1 MKKVFL
7 LGIICTLFIGGFEK
21 TYSMSSKRM
30 PEKKKEIEIIEP
42 VENVSDTI
50 KPKDYI
56 VEPLKQPDIIIN
68 NENINGLYKELSKV
82 EGEKTVRRYPSEYK
96 GNYYEVYTG
105 EELIIE
111 GQEII
116 GARLI
121 KFPYMSENEISIVE
135 DTVHFETYY
144 QGEYQVEVEGI
155 LGNIRVLDIKVKH
168 KYNFTEK
175 ANYDIILN
183 SYNDKDYEVFSAA
196 KELFVLS
203 YPNSFTLKEVFFMD
217 IKVEIELGRF
227 VEAKKVI
234 EDTRNIYKLT
244 EDEKNTLLLLE
255 EETYEEGS
263 DNHINFLY
271 ENKEV
276 ASLRKELIQ
285 SFEIGDD
292 LDTRDVELLRDEYKK
307 NPSAKTSQLLGNHY
321 LKIKS
326 NGEAIKYLTYA
337 NDYEK
342 IANIYLDER
351 EFNLFDSTLDKI
363 SEAKKPALLNKK
375 SRIKETMVVERELNL
390 GRSRFK
396 SENYQEAILFFD
408 RAKRRDAKIAEEL
421 GVNLDLGLSYYNLFD
436 YKDAITHLEK
446 IRKTGNEYEILEANY
461 YIAMSYYRYYS
472 EQDLEETSENIN
484 QPVVDYSKKSLEY
497 FDKIVK
503 DYPETSWA
511 KKSMIYIMRLRKE

>member
-1 MKKVFL
+1 
-7 LGIICTLFIGGFEK
+7 
-21 TYSMSSKRM
+21 MSSKMM
-30 PEKKKEIEIIEP
+30 PEKKKEIEEIKP
-42 VENVSDTI
+42 VEDVSDTI
-50 KPKDYI
+50 VPKVYV

-68 NENINGLYKELSKV
+68 NENIKGLYKELSEV
-82 EGEKTVRRYPSEYK
+82 EGEKKTRRYPSEYK

-111 GQEII
+111 GQEIV

-135 DTVHFETYY
+135 DMVHFETYY
-144 QGEYQVEVEGI
+144 QGEYQVEIEGI
-155 LGNIRVLDIKVKH
+155 LGNIRVIDIKVKH

-217 IKVEIELGRF
+217 IEVEIELGRF

-244 EDEKNTLLLLE
+244 EDEKNTLLFLE
-255 EETYEEGS
+255 EETYDEGS
-263 DNHINFLY
+263 DEHINFLY
-271 ENKEV
+271 ENKGV
-276 ASLRKELIQ
+276 PLLRKELLQ
-285 SFEIGDD
+285 SFSIGDD

-307 NPSAKTSQLLGNHY
+307 NPSTKISQLLGDYY
-321 LKIKS
+321 LKTGS
-326 NGEAIKYLTYA
+326 NGEAIRYLTYA

-342 IANIYLDER
+342 IADIYLDER
-351 EFNLFDSTLDKI
+351 EFDLFDSTLEKV

-390 GRSRFK
+390 GRARFK

-408 RAKRRDAKIAEEL
+408 RAKRRDGKIAKEL
-421 GVNLDLGLSYYNLFD
+421 GVDLDLGLSYYNLFD
-436 YKDAITHLEK
+436 YKEAIIHLEK
-446 IRKTGNEYEILEANY
+446 IRKTGNEYEVLEANY
-461 YIAMSYYRYYS
+461 YIAMSYYRYYGEQELEDGPENSS
-472 EQDLEETSENIN
+472 E
-484 QPVVDYSKKSLEY
+484 PVIDYSKKSLEY